1 MSAPPT
7 LLARGFVK
15 QVISGESIVIRGIPK
30 GGPPPEK
37 TITLSSVKA
46 PKLAK
51 RATSG
56 SEETKDEPWAW
67 EAREFLRKKLIGE
80 FVVCY
85 AAENKPAAAGNRD
98 YGIVYLGKDGATGE
112 NINEAIVAEGL
123 ASVRG
128 GGPEVAKLQELE
140 AQAKAAGKGIWS
152 SDDRSLHVR
161 DIKWSIE
168 NMRNFV
174 DKCGN
179 KPINAIIEHVRDGS
193 TVRCFLLPDFYHIT
207 LMLSGIRC
215 NGFKLDA
222 DGRPNLTV
230 KVEYADEAR
239 FFVESKLLQ
248 RDVQVVLDS
257 VNNNNF
263 VGSILH
269 PKGNIAELLLRE
281 GFARCV
287 DWSIAFMKSSSA
299 EKLRAAEKWAK
310 EKKLRLWKDYQSS
323 TPQISGKEKEFTG
336 TVMEIVNGDALMIK
350 LPSGQIKK
358 VFLASIRPPRD
369 ANNPAPA
376 ADGTPQPLAP
386 RPKNFRPLY
395 DIPWMYEAR
404 EFLRKKLIGK
414 KVNVIVDYKQPAR
427 DNFPEKTCCTIT
439 IAGVNVAEAMVSK
452 GLATV
457 VKYRQDDDQRSSH
470 YDALLAAE
478 MKAQKSG
485 KGLHAKKDTPSH
497 RINDYSGDAQKAKQL
512 LPHLKRGN
520 RIEALVEFV
529 ASGSRLRVFIPK
541 ESCLVTFL
549 LAGIN
554 CQKASRP
561 APGGKIVEGDPFGE
575 EALAFTKERCLQREV
590 EITVESTDKAGNFIG
605 WLWVENTNLSVALVQ
620 EGLAEV
626 HSSAESSEYYRQLVM
641 AEEAAKSSKL
651 RMWKMFNPDEE
662 KEKHEEEQVTER
674 KVDPQKV
681 FVIET
686 TPDLHVFVQL
696 EEQGA
701 KLENML
707 GKLRQELAANPPLP
721 GAYTPKKGDLCAAKF
736 VEDNLWYRAKV
747 EKVSGGKAQVLYVD
761 YGNRDEVPFTS
772 CGQLPSSFAVDKY
785 YAHEYALACVKL
797 PQDPDYIK
805 DAVEAVKSDTMNR
818 AVLLNVEYRIAS
830 LPYVTLTDEATNTDI
845 IEGLIKEGLLLV
857 DGNKRDKRI
866 QKLIQQYTSAQ
877 DEAKK
882 GHLGVWQYGDITEDD
897 DKEFGLGR

>member
-1 MSAPPT
+1 MSTPQPPQ
-7 LLARGFVK
+7 LIKGVVK
-15 QVISGESIVIRGIPK
+15 QIISGESIVIRGQPK

-37 TITLSSVKA
+37 TITLSSIKA

-51 RATSG
+51 RATAG

-80 FVVCY
+80 AVTCVL
-85 AAENKPAAAGNRD
+85 AEKQPAAAGNRD
-98 YGIVYLGKDGATGE
+98 YCTVYLGKDVTGE
-112 NINEAIVAEGL
+112 NLNEALVAEGL

-152 SDDRSLHVR
+152 TDDRSAHVR

-174 DKCGN
+174 DKMGG
-179 KPINAIIEHVRDGS
+179 KPVKAIIEHVRDGS

-215 NGFKLDA
+215 NMFKLDA
-222 DGRPNLTV
+222 EGRPDPNI
-230 KVEYADEAR
+230 KVEFAEEAR
-239 FFVESKLLQ
+239 YYVESRLLQ
-248 RDVQVVLDS
+248 REVEVVLDS

-263 VGSILH
+263 VGTILH
-269 PKGNIAELLLRE
+269 PKGNIAELLLKE

-287 DWSIAFMKSSSA
+287 DWSIAFMKSGGA
-299 EKLRAAEKWAK
+299 DKLRAAEREAK
-310 EKKLRLWKDYQSS
+310 EKKLRLWKDYQPS
-323 TPQISGKEKEFTG
+323 TPQLSGKEKEFTG
-336 TVMEIVNGDALMIK
+336 TVMEVVNGDALMIK
-350 LPSGQIKK
+350 MPSGQIKK

-369 ANNPAPA
+369 PSGPAPGGDPGA
-376 ADGTPQPLAP
+376 PLAP

-414 KVNVIVDYKQPAR
+414 KVNVVVDYKQPAR
-427 DNFPEKTCCTIT
+427 DNFPEKTCCTVT

-512 LPHLKRGN
+512 LPHLRRGH

-529 ASGSRLRVFIPK
+529 ASGSRLRLFIPK
-541 ESCLVTFL
+541 ESCLITFL

-561 APGGKIVEGDPFGE
+561 APGGKMVEGDPFGE

-590 EITVESTDKAGNFIG
+590 EINVESTDKAGNFIG
-605 WLWVENTNLSVALVQ
+605 WLWVENLNLSVALVQ

-626 HSSAESSEYYRQLVM
+626 HSSAESSEFYRQLVN
-641 AEEAAKSSKL
+641 AEEAAKSNKL
-651 RMWKMFNPDEE
+651 KMWKNYNPEEE
-662 KEKHEEEQVTER
+662 KEKHEEEQVSER
-674 KVDPQKV
+674 KVEPQKV
-681 FVIET
+681 FVIEV

-707 GKLRQELAANPPLP
+707 AKLRQELDTNPPLP
-721 GAYTPKKGDLCAAKF
+721 GAYNPKKGDLCAAKF
-736 VEDNLWYRAKV
+736 SEDDLWYRAKI
-747 EKVSGGKAQVLYVD
+747 EKVSGGKAHVLYVD
-761 YGNRDEVPFTS
+761 YGNRDEVPFTRL
-772 CGQLPSSFAVDKY
+772 GHLPSAFSQDKY
-785 YAHEYALACVKL
+785 YAHDYALACVKL
-797 PQDPDYIK
+797 PQDPDYAQ
-805 DAVEAVKSDTMNR
+805 DAIEALRTDTMNKPI
-818 AVLLNVEYRIAS
+818 LLNVEYRIS
-830 LPYVTLTDEATNTDI
+830 SVPYVTITDEATNTDI
-845 IEGLIKEGLLLV
+845 VEGLIKDGLLLV
-857 DGNKRDKRI
+857 DSGKRDRRI
-866 QKLIQQYTSAQ
+866 QKLIQQYTNAQ

-882 GHLGVWQYGDITEDD
+882 AHIGVWQYGDITEDD

>member
-1 MSAPPT
+1 MSAPETQPRNIF
-7 LLARGFVK
+7 RGVVK
-15 QVISGESIVIRGIPK
+15 QIISGESIVIRGQPK

-37 TITLSSVKA
+37 TITLSSIKA

-51 RATSG
+51 RATAG

-67 EAREFLRKKLIGE
+67 EAREFLRKKLVGE
-80 FVVCY
+80 SVTCV
-85 AAENKPAAAGNRD
+85 AAEKQPPGNRN
-98 YGIVYLGKDGATGE
+98 YCSVYFKDEKGE
-112 NINEAIVAEGL
+112 NMNEALVAEGL

-152 SDDRSLHVR
+152 TEDRSAHVR

-174 DKCGN
+174 DKMGG
-179 KPINAIIEHVRDGS
+179 KPIKAIIEHVRDGS

-215 NGFKLDA
+215 NGFKLDSE
-222 DGRPNLTV
+222 GRPDPSI
-230 KVEYADEAR
+230 KVEYAEEAR
-239 FFVESKLLQ
+239 YYVESRLLQ
-248 RDVQVVLDS
+248 REVEVVLDS

-263 VGSILH
+263 VGTIIH
-269 PKGNIAELLLRE
+269 PRGNIAELLLKE
-281 GFARCV
+281 GFAKCV
-287 DWSIAFMKSSSA
+287 DWSIAFMKSGA
-299 EKLRAAEKWAK
+299 DKLRAAEREAK
-310 EKKLRLWKDYQSS
+310 EKRLRLWKDYQSS
-323 TPQISGKEKEFTG
+323 TPQLSGKEKEFTG
-336 TVMEIVNGDALMIK
+336 TVMEVVNGDALMIK

-369 ANNPAPA
+369 PSGPAPTG
-376 ADGTPQPLAP
+376 DGSQPLAP
-386 RPKNFRPLY
+386 RSKNFRPLY

-414 KVNVIVDYKQPAR
+414 KVNVVVDYKQPPR
-427 DNFPEKTCCTIT
+427 DNFQEKTCCTVT
-439 IAGVNVAEAMVSK
+439 LAGLNVAEAMVSK

-512 LPHLKRGN
+512 LPHLRRGN
-520 RIEALVEFV
+520 RIESLVEFV
-529 ASGSRLRVFIPK
+529 ASGSRLRLFIPK
-541 ESCLVTFL
+541 ESCLITFL

-554 CQKASRP
+554 CQKAPRQI
-561 APGGKIVEGDPFGE
+561 PGGKVEGDPFGE

-626 HSSAESSEYYRQLVM
+626 HSSAESSEFYRQLVN
-641 AEEAAKSSKL
+641 AEEAAKAAKL
-651 RMWKMFNPDEE
+651 KMWQTYNPEEE

-674 KVDPQKV
+674 KVEPQKV
-681 FVIET
+681 FVIEA

-696 EEQGA
+696 EEQGP
-701 KLENML
+701 KLETML
-707 GKLRQELAANPPLP
+707 AKLRQELETDPPLP
-721 GAYTPKKGDLCAAKF
+721 GSYTPKRGDLCAAKF
-736 VEDNLWYRAKV
+736 TEDNLWYRAKI
-747 EKVSGGKAQVLYVD
+747 EKASGGKAQVLYVD
-761 YGNRDEVPFTS
+761 YGNRDEIPFS
-772 CGQLPSSFAVDKY
+772 RLGQLPSAFAQDKY

-797 PQDPDYIK
+797 PQDPDYIQ
-805 DAVEAVKSDTMNR
+805 DAIEALRTDTMNKPI
-818 AVLLNVEYRIAS
+818 LLNVEYRMAS
-830 LPYVTLTDEATNTDI
+830 VPYVTLTDEATNNDI
-845 IEGLIKEGLLLV
+845 IEGLIKDGLLLV
-857 DGNKRDKRI
+857 DTSKRDRRI
-866 QKLIQQYTSAQ
+866 QKLLQQYTKAQ

-882 GHLGVWQYGDITEDD
+882 AHIGVWQYGDITEDD

>member
-1 MSAPPT
+1 MSTQPT
-7 LLARGFVK
+7 RGIVK
-15 QVISGESIVIRGIPK
+15 QIISGESIVIRGPPK

-37 TITLSSVKA
+37 TITLSSIKA

-51 RATSG
+51 RAIAG

-80 FVVCY
+80 MVLWVP
-85 AAENKPAAAGNRD
+85 AENKPAAAGNRD
-98 YGIVYLGKDGATGE
+98 YGTVYLGKDAATGE

-128 GGPEVAKLQELE
+128 GGADVARLQELE

-152 SDDRSLHVR
+152 TDDRAQHVR

-174 DKCGN
+174 DKCEG
-179 KPINAIIEHVRDGS
+179 KPIKAVIEHVRDGS
-193 TVRCFLLPDFYHIT
+193 TVRCFLLPEFYHVT

-215 NGFKLDA
+215 NGFKLDS
-222 DGRPNLTV
+222 DGRPDPSV
-230 KVEYADEAR
+230 KVDYAEEAR
-239 FFVESKLLQ
+239 YFVESRLLQ
-248 RDVQVVLDS
+248 RDVEVILDS

-263 VGSILH
+263 VGQILH
-269 PKGNIAELLLRE
+269 PKGNISELLLKE

-287 DWSIAFMKSSSA
+287 DWSIAFMKSGV
-299 EKLRAAEKWAK
+299 EKLRAAEKEAK
-310 EKKLRLWKDYQSS
+310 EKRIRLWKDYQPS
-323 TPQISGKEKEFTG
+323 TPQLSGKEKEFTG
-336 TVMEIVNGDALMIK
+336 TVMEVVNGDALMIK
-350 LPSGQIKK
+350 LASGQIKK

-369 ANNPAPA
+369 TSAPPTT
-376 ADGTPQPLAP
+376 DGGPQSLAP

-414 KVNVIVDYKQPAR
+414 KIHVVVDYKQPAR

-439 IAGVNVAEAMVSK
+439 ISGVNVAEAMVSK

-485 KGLHAKKDTPSH
+485 KGIHAKKDTPSH

-520 RIEALVEFV
+520 KIEALVEFV

-554 CQKASRP
+554 CQKAPRP
-561 APGGKIVEGDPFGE
+561 AGPSGKMVEGDPFGE
-575 EALAFTKERCLQREV
+575 EALNFTKEKCLQREV
-590 EITVESTDKAGNFIG
+590 EIVVESTDKAGNFIG

-626 HSSAESSEYYRQLVM
+626 HSSAESSNYYRQLM
-641 AEEAAKSSKL
+641 IAEEAAKNSKL
-651 RMWKMFNPDEE
+651 RMWKNYRPEEE
-662 KEKHEEEQVTER
+662 KEKHEETDVVTER
-674 KVDPQKV
+674 KIDHQRV
-681 FVIET
+681 FVIES
-686 TPDLHVFVQL
+686 TPELHIFVQL

-701 KLENML
+701 NLESML
-707 GKLRQELAANPPLP
+707 AKLRQELEANPPLP

-747 EKVSGGKAQVLYVD
+747 EKTHGGKAQVLYVD
-761 YGNRDEVPFTS
+761 YGNRDEVPFTM
-772 CGQLPSSFAVDKY
+772 CGQLPSSFAVDKF
-785 YAHEYALACVKL
+785 YAHEYALACVKM
-797 PQDPDYIK
+797 PTDPDDIK
-805 DAVEAVKSDTMNR
+805 EAVEAVKADTMNR
-818 AVLLNVEYRIAS
+818 AVLLNVEYRIS
-830 LPYVTLTDEATNTDI
+830 PLQYVTLTDEATNNDI
-845 IEGLIKEGLLLV
+845 VEGLVKEGLLLV
-857 DGNKRDKRI
+857 DSSRRDKRV
-866 QKLIQQYTSAQ
+866 QKLIQQYVSAQ

-882 GHLGVWQYGDITEDD
+882 AHLGVWQYGDITEDD